1 MFSSQIVTADA
12 FLEMPLTSQA
22 LYFHLGMSADDE
34 GFVSPRKVLRMS
46 GAGEDDLKIL
56 LVKGFVIPFQ
66 SGIIVI
72 THWKQNNYIQA
83 DRFTPTIYKEERAT
97 LSCIQ
102 NVYRLDTSGIQ
113 HGHAL
118 DTQEGRKEGRKKEV
132 VLENRLERNEEQL
145 SPQKIDAYFQ
155 KGHEIL
161 KGRHKHQ
168 EGSRP

>member
-1 MFSSQIVTADA
+1 
-12 FLEMPLTSQA
+12 
-22 LYFHLGMSADDE
+22 MSADDE

-102 NVYRLDTSGIQ
+102 NVYRLDTTGIQ
-113 HGHAL
+113 NGRAL
-118 DTQEGRKEGRKKEV
+118 DTQEGRKEGR
-132 VLENRLERNEEQL
+132 
-145 SPQKIDAYFQ
+145 
-155 KGHEIL
+155 
-161 KGRHKHQ
+161 
-168 EGSRP
+168 